1 MRSWDRVMN
10 VTLRSDPEGVSAGLH
25 LRKFRLSWT
34 SPVIDLSGLRKHR
47 NNDEP
52 LGTPVLLNM
61 VANLGSQHGRD
72 YRPQFKVEESDLPK
86 VMEHRDGRTP
96 GAVRLSPVTSSVLLV
111 AHTETVVG

>member
-1 MRSWDRVMN
+1 MN

-25 LRKFRLSWT
+25 FRKFRLSWT

-52 LGTPVLLNM
+52 LGTPVLLNT
-61 VANLGSQHGRD
+61 VANLGSQHRRD